1 MKMRTKMI
9 NKYKNLINNG
19 HILGG
24 IIKDFPYPEKICPFC
39 MKKLKVVQAIH
50 LTTDKYQYKVLYLD
64 PNPGC
69 PVYDENV
76 RKAYAR
82 IYYSSDDAYAAFHD
96 VSMPVYR
103 WEQDDLVSYYK

>member
-1 MKMRTKMI
+1 MKTRMKTM
-9 NKYKNLINNG
+9 NKYTNLINHG

-24 IIKDFPYPEKICPFC
+24 VIKDFPYPEKICPFC

-50 LTTDKYQYKVLYLD
+50 LTTDKYQYKALYLD

>member
-1 MKMRTKMI
+1 MKTM
-9 NKYKNLINNG
+9 NKYTNLINHG

-24 IIKDFPYPEKICPFC
+24 VIKDFPYPEKICPFC

-50 LTTDKYQYKVLYLD
+50 LTTDKYQYKALYLD

>member
-1 MKMRTKMI
+1 MRIMI
-9 NKYKNLINNG
+9 SKYDNLIKFG

-24 IIKDFPYPEKICPFC
+24 KIKDFPYPEKICPFC
-39 MKKLKVVQAIH
+39 TKKLFVVQAIH
-50 LTTDKYQYKVLYLD
+50 LSDDKHQYKALYLD
-64 PNPGC
+64 PNPNC
-69 PVYDENV
+69 PVYNENV

-82 IYYSSDDAYAAFHD
+82 IYYSSEDAYGAFSD

>member
-1 MKMRTKMI
+1 M
-9 NKYKNLINNG
+9 NKHTNLINHG

-24 IIKDFPYPEKICPFC
+24 VIKDFPYPEKICPFC
-39 MKKLKVVQAIH
+39 MKKLTVVQAIH

-64 PNPGC
+64 PNPNC

-103 WEQDDLVSYYK
+103 WGQDDLVSYYK